1 MENVTW
7 RSPFLFS
14 FFIMIDIYFSLDRTD
29 GVPLFTL
36 QQPCESF
43 RFRVRCSR
51 LSAVRKASFR

>member
-14 FFIMIDIYFSLDRTD
+14 FFIMIDISFSQDRTD
-29 GVPLFTL
+29 DVLLLTL
-36 QQPCESF
+36 QQLCESF

-51 LSAVRKASFR
+51 LSVVRKASFR